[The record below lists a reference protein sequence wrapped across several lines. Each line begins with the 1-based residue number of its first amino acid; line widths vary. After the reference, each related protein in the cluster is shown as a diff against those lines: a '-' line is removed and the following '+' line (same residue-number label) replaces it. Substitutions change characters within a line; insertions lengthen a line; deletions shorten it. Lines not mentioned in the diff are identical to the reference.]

1 MNNTKW
7 IIAAAAASALGL
19 LTLPSFLTGGDDRY
33 QLAVSDSGS
42 TTPPAASCKAE
53 GPANLS
59 LTMKDMNGADYKL
72 ADLKGKVL
80 LVNFWASWC
89 APCLQEIPEFIKV
102 REQYHDKG
110 FEIVGISTDD
120 TPEQLRDFASKYKTN
135 YPLLQ
140 VTGEAED
147 AYGPVFGLPT
157 SIIVARD
164 GSVCKRHFGPLTK
177 EQLEKEIKGL
187 L

>member
-1 MNNTKW
+1 MSTKW
-7 IIAAAAASALGL
+7 IVAAAAALGLGL
-19 LTLPSFLTGGDDRY
+19 LTLPAFLTGGKDDSH
-33 QLAVSDSGS
+33 AVAASGS
-42 TTPPAASCKAE
+42 DTPPAAASCKAE

-59 LTMKDMNGADYKL
+59 LTMKDMNGADFKL
-72 ADLKGKVL
+72 ADLKGKVV

-89 APCLQEIPEFIKV
+89 APCLAEIPEFIKV
-102 REQYHDKG
+102 REAYHDKG
-110 FEIVGISTDD
+110 FEIIGISTDD
-120 TPEQLRDFASKYKTN
+120 TPEQLRDFAAKYKTN

-164 GSVCKRHFGPLTK
+164 GSVCKRHFGPLSK
-177 EQLEKEIKGL
+177 EQLEAEIKGL

>member
-1 MNNTKW
+1 MTNAKW
-7 IIAAAAASALGL
+7 IMAAAAALALGL
-19 LTLPSFLTGGDDRY
+19 LTLPSFLTGGDDAG
-33 QLAVSDSGS
+33 QQVAADSGM
-42 TTPPAASCKAE
+42 PPSASSCKAE

-59 LTMKDMNGADYKL
+59 LVLKDMNDADYKF
-72 ADLKGKVL
+72 ADLKGKVV

-89 APCLQEIPEFIKV
+89 APCLAEIPEFIKV
-102 REQYHDKG
+102 REEYHEKG
-110 FEIVGISTDD
+110 FEIIGISTDD
-120 TPEQLRDFASKYKTN
+120 TPQQLRDFAAKYKTN

-157 SIIVARD
+157 SIIVGRD
-164 GSVCKRHFGPLTK
+164 GSVCKRHFGPLSK

>member
-1 MNNTKW
+1 MTNVKW
-7 IIAAAAASALGL
+7 IVAAAAALALGV
-19 LTLPSFLTGGDDRY
+19 LTLPRLLTGGD
-33 QLAVSDSGS
+33 VDSHDVANAA
-42 TTPPAASCKAE
+42 PAASCKTE
-53 GPANLS
+53 GPANLA

-72 ADLKGKVL
+72 SQLKGKVV

-102 REQYHDKG
+102 REEYHDKG
-110 FEIVGISTDD
+110 FEIIGISTDD

-164 GSVCKRHFGPLTK
+164 GSVCKRHFGPLSK
-177 EQLEKEIKGL
+177 EQLEQEIKGL

>member
-1 MNNTKW
+1 MKNTKW
-7 IIAAAAASALGL
+7 IIAAAAALALGL
-19 LTLPSFLTGGDDRY
+19 LTLPSFLTGGADDSHEV
-33 QLAVSDSGS
+33 AASS
-42 TTPPAASCKAE
+42 TTPPPAASCKAE

-72 ADLKGKVL
+72 ADLKGKVV

-89 APCLQEIPEFIKV
+89 APCLAEIPEFIKV
-102 REQYHDKG
+102 REEYHDKG
-110 FEIVGISTDD
+110 FEIIGISTDD
-120 TPEQLRDFASKYKTN
+120 TPEQLRDFATKYKTN

-164 GSVCKRHFGPLTK
+164 GSVCKRHFGPLSK